1 MSKVSETSTPELA
14 KRFSD
19 LVVLPHTVFALPFAV
34 SSFLLAR
41 RANLLSGIET
51 PVLGPLV
58 LIVLAV
64 FFARSAAMGFNRL
77 VDAKLDAKNPRT
89 EGREIPSGKLGAG
102 QVLGLVLVSSGLFV
116 FVSGLLGWHCLVL
129 SPLVLGILLGYSLT
143 KRFTEYSHFALGL
156 ALACA
161 PGGAW
166 WVLRPEVEFLPL
178 VMMATVVLWVGG
190 FDILYSCQDVEFDRR
205 EGLHSIPAKL
215 GVSAALRLA
224 RAVHLL
230 AFIGFLSVGLSAGL
244 GGSYFAGV
252 LLIGFM
258 LIAEHM
264 IIKPR
269 DLSRINRAFFT
280 FNGFISL
287 GYLVLIVVA
296 ANGS

>member
-1 MSKVSETSTPELA
+1 M
-14 KRFSD
+14 
-19 LVVLPHTVFALPFAV
+19 
-34 SSFLLAR
+34 
-41 RANLLSGIET
+41 LSGIET
-51 PVLGPLV
+51 PLLGPLL

-77 VDAKLDAKNPRT
+77 VDAKLDAKNSRT
-89 EGREIPSGKLGAG
+89 EGRELPAGKLKRG

-116 FVSGLLGWHCLVL
+116 LMSGLLGRHCLVL
-129 SPLVLGILLGYSLT
+129 SPLVLCILLGYSLT

-166 WVLRPEVEFLPL
+166 WVLRPEVELLPVL
-178 VMMATVVLWVGG
+178 MMFTVVLWVGG
-190 FDILYSCQDVEFDRR
+190 LDILYSCQDVSFDRR
-205 EGLHSIPAKL
+205 EGLHSIPARL
-215 GVSAALRLA
+215 GVSKALGLA

-230 AFIGFLSVGLSAGL
+230 AFLGFCSVGLSAGL
-244 GGSYFAGV
+244 GGSYFLGV

-287 GYLVLIVVA
+287 GYVLLIVVA
-296 ANGS
+296 ASGL

>member
-1 MSKVSETSTPELA
+1 MSETSGTELVS
-14 KRFSD
+14 RFSD

-34 SSFLLAR
+34 ASFVLAR
-41 RANLLSGIET
+41 RANMLSGIET

-77 VDAKLDAKNPRT
+77 VDARLDAKNSRT
-89 EGREIPSGKLGAG
+89 EGRELPAGKLKRG
-102 QVLGLVLVSSGLFV
+102 QVLGLVVVSSGLFV
-116 FVSGLLGWHCLVL
+116 LMSGLLGWHCLLL

-143 KRFTEYSHFALGL
+143 KRFTEFSHFALGL

-166 WVLRPEVEFLPL
+166 WVLRPEVELLPL

-205 EGLHSIPAKL
+205 EALHSIPAKL
-215 GVSAALRLA
+215 GVSAALGLA
-224 RAVHLL
+224 RVVH
-230 AFIGFLSVGLSAGL
+230 GLSFVGFCLVGVVAGL
-244 GGSYFAGV
+244 GWSYFVGV
-252 LLIGFM
+252 LLIGVM
-258 LIAEHM
+258 LVAQHG
-264 IIKPR
+264 IISPR

-296 ANGS
+296 ANGL